1 MTDEPRPPFI
11 PDGSDH
17 PSIVDL
23 SLLVDGVL
31 PEPQL
36 GAVDLHLRRCERC
49 RGDLAQR
56 RSARA
61 ALAGASHPVAPA
73 GAADRAV
80 AAAMSVTLLPGAGA
94 ADRAVAAAMSV
105 TSLPGVADEARAP
118 AAAHRRYVLA
128 RQAAAAVI
136 IAGGVGAGVVALVR
150 SDHRGGTATAGPAQT
165 TSPADGGKN
174 MSPTSTVHNGP
185 YGGPVAGGV
194 VLQLR
199 AEIGPDSCAQT
210 GARGRLGGASPPAAE
225 EVTVAGAG
233 GASCILLGPAFA
245 VVSSS
250 NVTHVSLH
258 NRTAGNVA
266 VTIHAGTTAVT
277 SATRLRRAIAT
288 GATIDVVGG
297 GVDLGPAV
305 VVNGPVITVVVSQS
319 IAKILAQDLP

>member
-1 MTDEPRPPFI
+1 MSVT
-11 PDGSDH
+11 
-17 PSIVDL
+17 
-23 SLLVDGVL
+23 LLPG
-31 PEPQL
+31 
-36 GAVDLHLRRCERC
+36 
-49 RGDLAQR
+49 
-56 RSARA
+56 
-61 ALAGASHPVAPA
+61 A

>member
-36 GAVDLHLRRCERC
+36 GAVDLHLRRCDRC
-49 RGDLAQR
+49 RGDLAQLS
-56 RSARA
+56 SARA

>member
-49 RGDLAQR
+49 RDDLAQLS
-56 RSARA
+56 SARA

>member
-49 RGDLAQR
+49 RDDLAQLS
-56 RSARA
+56 SARA

-80 AAAMSVTLLPGAGA
+80 AAAMSVTLLPGAVA

>member
-49 RGDLAQR
+49 RDDLAQLS
-56 RSARA
+56 SARA

-105 TSLPGVADEARAP
+105 TLLPGVADEARAP